1 MNRSDELDSLG
12 LQLYINSFDDVEE
25 FSLLLKAAMRVFPV
39 LNLELCRIYDFSET
53 DVALWIDGLV
63 CPPRAIID
71 IIVSYIRWR
80 IREEKKAMQL
90 ERESGMVVYH
100 SAKPSTLG
108 HIDIPIYAPL
118 VLATKDF
125 LQSLKDL
132 LKPSSTSIISLKDK
146 INQAI
151 LNRELRLQLKVAR
164 HIKRCNKQLVR
175 SLSKNNYS
183 FMYCVGKK
191 THENVRVANSLRDYL
206 LQAEVC
212 TVEVSFDFVYRP
224 EGEVYIEVTFQR

>member
-1 MNRSDELDSLG
+1 MSRSDELDSLE

-25 FSLLLKAAMRVFPV
+25 LSLLLKAAMRVFPV
-39 LNLELCRIYDFSET
+39 LNLELCQMYDFTET

-71 IIVSYIRWR
+71 TVVSHIRYR

-108 HIDIPIYAPL
+108 YINIPIYAPL
-118 VLATKDF
+118 VLATKGL
-125 LQSLKDL
+125 LQSLIDL
-132 LKPSSTSIISLKDK
+132 LRPSATSINSLKDK

-151 LNRELRLQLKVAR
+151 LNRELRLQVKVTR
-164 HIKRCNKQLVR
+164 HIKRCNKQLIR
-175 SLSKNNYS
+175 ALSKNNYS

-191 THENVRVANSLRDYL
+191 THENVRVANSVRDYL
-206 LQAEVC
+206 LQSEVC

-224 EGEVYIEVTFQR
+224 EGEVYLEVTFQR